1 MLAAIAFGR
10 DAAFT
15 QWSFSGSTT
24 PAWAET
30 IAAFREL
37 ADTRSGAT
45 MSVMGTDD
53 NGSPIHLFVLHD
65 GTFPHPDS
73 LRAAGKSILWITN
86 GIHPGEPDGVDASL
100 LLIESAMS

>member
-1 MLAAIAFGR
+1 MLAVIALGGGP
-10 DAAFT
+10 AFT

-30 IAAFREL
+30 IEAFREL

-53 NGSPIHLFVLHD
+53 NGSPMHLFVLHD

-86 GIHPGEPDGVDASL
+86 GIHPGEPDGVDASP
-100 LLIESAMS
+100 SGHA